1 MFPQHR
7 SSVASCSLKLYVTV
21 SDLASV
27 QRVLVLLTGRA
38 YRITRFEAEE
48 AGSGSWRL
56 ALDCTADDRDADL
69 LEARLLRLP
78 TVLRV
83 DRRRG
88 LSLAGTG

>member
-1 MFPQHR
+1 MH
-7 SSVASCSLKLYVTV
+7 SSTTASLKFHVTV
-21 SDLASV
+21 SELTSV
-27 QRVLVLLTGRA
+27 QRVLVLLIGRA

-48 AGSGSWRL
+48 AGAGCWRL

-83 DRRRG
+83 DRGRG